1 MGHDAHPLGAGV
13 TEGGGEWCAIF
24 QGDVVEDTAG
34 DDDPSTRNDQR
45 FPKDHKVF
53 KLI

>member
-13 TEGGGEWCAIF
+13 AEGGGEWCAIF
-24 QGDVVEDTAG
+24 QGDVVDTAG